1 MTPTQSAAFPCVFGM
16 CCCRT
21 LLLAVL
27 LLFVAAP
34 GHAARNPYNEG
45 LTAYRAGNYA
55 SAFKNLMPLAQ
66 KKDRRAMYLLGVM
79 YEHGQGVARD
89 LPMAAAWYQSSADAG
104 YAPSQ
109 YNLGRMYW
117 DGRGVA
123 ENRTR
128 AAALLTAAAR
138 QGHKEAV
145 DRLARLNLPPVAEAE
160 AKPATPAT
168 PAAVT
173 PGKPPAAPAA
183 APAPAMLP
191 PLNAAAAKS
200 DNAALRA
207 ALRRVAIDNDAATR
221 QALPALMGAAARQYW
236 LADAVN
242 DRIVLDDFSAVL
254 RDRPDGVGR
263 VAKMLEGATT
273 AEAQATAGLLADLGV
288 GSPQVAN
295 SGAAAGAP
303 AAPGCPGYVSA
314 AKAEFAYAWFY
325 AARCVAATD
334 ATQARAWMVAA
345 ANAGHAGAQELQGRS
360 CIEPATKNWECAIG
374 WLEAAAN
381 SGRVS
386 SMSYLGWALSNQP
399 GADEAAQRA
408 ALRWYEAAAGKG
420 DVAAQNNLG
429 SALESGPAALRD
441 PVRARFW
448 YAEAAR
454 AGFGPAQYNLARL
467 MIAGTG
473 GPADKPGALE
483 WLRKADAAG
492 VREAKVAIDA
502 LNRQ

>member
-1 MTPTQSAAFPCVFGM
+1 M
-16 CCCRT
+16 
-21 LLLAVL
+21 LAVL
-27 LLFVAAP
+27 LLFAAAP
-34 GHAARNPYNEG
+34 GHAARNPYNDG
-45 LTAYRAGNYA
+45 LAAYRAGNYA
-55 SAFKNLMPLAQ
+55 SAFKTLTPLAQ

-89 LPMAAAWYQSSADAG
+89 LPMAAAWYQSSADAA

-117 DGRGVA
+117 DGRGVT

-128 AAALLTAAAR
+128 AAALITAAAR
-138 QGHKEAV
+138 QGHKEAI
-145 DRLARLNLPPVAEAE
+145 DQLARLKLPPVAETE
-160 AKPATPAT
+160 AKATPS
-168 PAAVT
+168 AAAAPV
-173 PGKPPAAPAA
+173 KPPAAPAA
-183 APAPAMLP
+183 APAPVMLP
-191 PLNAAAAKS
+191 PLNADAAKT

-242 DRIVLDDFSAVL
+242 DRAVMTDFSAVL

-263 VAKMLEGATT
+263 VAKMLEGATS
-273 AEAQATAGLLADLGV
+273 AEAQATAGLLASLGV
-288 GSPQVAN
+288 GSNQAANAVAT
-295 SGAAAGAP
+295 AAAC
-303 AAPGCPGYVSA
+303 CPGYVSA
-314 AKAEFAYAWFY
+314 ARSDFVYAWFY
-325 AARCVAATD
+325 AAHCVAASD
-334 ATQARAWMVAA
+334 AQQARTWMVAA

-386 SMSYLGWALSNQP
+386 SMSYLAWALSNQP
-399 GADEAAQRA
+399 GADETAQRA
-408 ALRWYEAAAGKG
+408 ALRWNEAAAGKG
-420 DVAAQNNLG
+420 DAAAQNNLG
-429 SALESGPAALRD
+429 TALESGPAALRD

-448 YAEAAR
+448 YGEAAR

-467 MIAGTG
+467 LIAGTG

-492 VREAKVAIDA
+492 IREAKVAIDA